1 MRVASMDAIIKTGGP
16 FVAMLYLLQCYKSLY
31 DAPIFV
37 RVAFLPLLWHNFL
50 RMSIFMRSNRFIYA
64 QVVRSANKQRFFRLI
79 WWLICL
85 LFY

>member
-1 MRVASMDAIIKTGGP
+1 MDAIIKTGGP

-31 DAPIFV
+31 NAPIFV
-37 RVAFLPLLWHNFL
+37 RVAFLPLLGHNCKDVNL
-50 RMSIFMRSNRFIYA
+50 YA
-64 QVVRSANKQRFFRLI
+64 LKSLYLCAGGTLCKQTAFFSFN